1 MKHIFAK
8 PLCHAVVAVRRAS
21 NIQKHILHRY
31 SLAVFLVELHSIVI
45 VLVELEGKCSQH
57 RLKKRVDGAH
67 VEVGVVEKQ
76 LGECTLG
83 SFAYIIL
90 GGVEPITER
99 FEIIAFLIAHA
110 GENGKFLHNAL
121 LHFLGGFVGE
131 SHCEDVAVIFALAF
145 RAIEAQ

>member
-1 MKHIFAK
+1 MYT
-8 PLCHAVVAVRRAS
+8 
-21 NIQKHILHRY
+21 HRKGII
-31 SLAVFLVELHSIVI
+31 IVQLN
-45 VLVELEGKCSQH
+45 VLVVGQFNFGGKRSQYYLEK
-57 RLKKRVDGAH
+57 LVDGAH